1 MEWVGKEG
9 VGTASPMSSIFP
21 ISYNAPYSLIWPFLG
36 RKFFVREGDVS

>member
-21 ISYNAPYSLIWPFLG
+21 ISYNAPYSLIWPFPG